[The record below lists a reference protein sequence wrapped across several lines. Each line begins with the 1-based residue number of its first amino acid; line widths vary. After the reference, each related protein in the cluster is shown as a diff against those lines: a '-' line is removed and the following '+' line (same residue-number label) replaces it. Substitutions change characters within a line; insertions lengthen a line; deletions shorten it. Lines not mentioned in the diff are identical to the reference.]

1 MVSKVLNIPHTHKHN
16 PKTKPARKA
25 GFRKKAAI
33 FLIKF
38 FAIYAI
44 AQAAILVAPLN
55 LLEEWIALIEASAL
69 GLQAQGNNILFNAHS
84 FEIVANCTGLMSAS
98 VLAAIALSLRKPGIK
113 KKIAL
118 VCAGSVLLFLINLGR
133 LYLVLLAAI
142 AFNPDAAGTLHEA
155 TWFAM
160 AALIIAIWY
169 YLTKRI
175 AGAKAFAEML

>member
-1 MVSKVLNIPHTHKHN
+1 MK
-16 PKTKPARKA
+16 KTKKEKKSHSAKTA
-25 GFRKKAAI
+25 KKDFGKKAII

-44 AQAAILVAPLN
+44 AQAAILIAPLG
-55 LLEEWIALIEASAL
+55 LLKEWIALIEASAL

-84 FEIVANCTGLMSAS
+84 FAITAQCTGLMSAS
-98 VLAAIALSLRKPGIK
+98 VLAAIALSLKKPVLL

-118 VCAGSVLLFLINLGR
+118 IAAGAVLLFFINLFR
-133 LYLVLLAAI
+133 VYLVLLAAI
-142 AFNPDAAGTLHEA
+142 AFNPDAAGTLHEI

-160 AALIIAIWY
+160 AALIIVIWY
-169 YLTKRI
+169 YLTKII